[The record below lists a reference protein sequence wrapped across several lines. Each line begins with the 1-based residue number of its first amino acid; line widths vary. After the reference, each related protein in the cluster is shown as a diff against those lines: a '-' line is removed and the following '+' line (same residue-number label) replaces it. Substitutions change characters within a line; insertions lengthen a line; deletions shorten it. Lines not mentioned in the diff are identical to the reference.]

1 MKLRLTKAQMLA
13 QWKLRHHLEP
23 LRTDSVSVRSRGLS
37 LDAYCE
43 AEMRSRYVAMLA
55 EADTEYLTIQN
66 VAIKCT
72 LQARSNGSATIELPE
87 GVVRVTGIRLVGWRR
102 SAIVVTDPNDPRW
115 RRQANRF
122 SAGGVEQPVALW
134 DGGSRIEVFSLNI
147 TKALPMLLQV
157 DAVIDEGEDV
167 YTFDERA
174 WELLTA
180 G

>member
-1 MKLRLTKAQMLA
+1 M
-13 QWKLRHHLEP
+13 
-23 LRTDSVSVRSRGLS
+23 
-37 LDAYCE
+37 
-43 AEMRSRYVAMLA
+43 
-55 EADTEYLTIQN
+55 
-66 VAIKCT
+66 
-72 LQARSNGSATIELPE
+72 
-87 GVVRVTGIRLVGWRR
+87 
-102 SAIVVTDPNDPRW
+102 
-115 RRQANRF
+115 
-122 SAGGVEQPVALW
+122 ALW